1 MLYFLLPQPFQSYDV
16 YTIKN
21 GTAEGGSPMK
31 KEQAISI
38 IKEAAKRHGFV
49 TCKYTMT
56 RLVEIQEPDDTH
68 YLTFFIQERTSSTTD
83 WSRRKITMELHFR
96 ASLASMG
103 GEPTP
108 EELIRASDI
117 IRRGAEL
124 VQELEGMGL
133 SYTEEF

>member
-1 MLYFLLPQPFQSYDV
+1 MLYFLLLQPFQSYDV

-21 GTAEGGSPMK
+21 CTAEGGSPMK

-38 IKEAAKRHGFV
+38 IKETAERRGFV
-49 TCKYTMT
+49 TNIYQWTS
-56 RLVEIQEPDDTH
+56 LIEIQEPGDTH
-68 YLTFFIQERTSSTTD
+68 FLNFMVTENTAPDTD
-83 WSRRKITMELHFR
+83 WSQRKVTMELHVR

-103 GEPTP
+103 GNPTP
-108 EELIRASDI
+108 EDLFKASEI

-124 VQELEGMGL
+124 VQELEGMKL